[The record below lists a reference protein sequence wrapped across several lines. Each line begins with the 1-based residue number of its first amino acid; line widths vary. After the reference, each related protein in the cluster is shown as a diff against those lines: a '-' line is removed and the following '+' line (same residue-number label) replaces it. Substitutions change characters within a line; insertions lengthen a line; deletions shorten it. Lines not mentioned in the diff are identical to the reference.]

1 MVARKGVNRYPRP
14 GERLAPSTLFSALLE
29 PAPPD
34 LVAGTALEGCR
45 LCDLDET
52 VWEKLPREAILALA
66 EVVIARVASACMR
79 KALQSRR
86 LPRPPAGLKLE
97 QFGLETRTFR
107 CLAAAGYRAH
117 PERLGDRTIGELLA
131 LRSFGARCL
140 VDLLSAVEALSRG
153 GRRLNP
159 ELTAEAELL
168 AALPGA
174 ALAHADDPRFGG
186 LIVEVDDGAA
196 TAQQLAQRLLARTC
210 EPPDAADLLERVRE
224 LRRRLEALALGTLED
239 ELIQVFASAG
249 SPRNREILISYY
261 GWKDGRTHTLAEIG
275 ARYGMTR
282 ERTRQIC
289 AKLVRRKDPRQILAP
304 VLDRTLGVVAERLH
318 PRHLLLDSADRLEAE
333 LRDAGLTRVGLGLT
347 NLQVAAR
354 LLGREVPF
362 VVVGVDG
369 RRLAVRPGEERIPP
383 AVAEAARK
391 QIFYRGVT
399 TVAQVGAAVSAR
411 FKTAVP
417 EALVVETV
425 QLMEGFGWLDRAEG
439 WFHLANQ
446 TRHGLPKA
454 IEKTL
459 AVAGRLG
466 IDQLSAAI
474 ARNRRLW
481 KTPVPPA
488 VLLEFCRHI
497 AGLRIEGSCVIAD
510 PPLSWADALTGVE
523 AELVRILREHGP
535 IMERG
540 VLEDLCVAQGINRF
554 SFNAFLATSPVIAQ
568 YGPSVYGLVGA
579 DIAPAAVQAMVEKQR
594 AQRAAIR
601 VLEDHGQT
609 EDGRIWLGYR
619 LSKAASTYA
628 VITVPA
634 ALKDVVTGKFEL
646 LSADGRHV
654 GTLAAREGRAWG
666 LGAFLR
672 QQGAQV
678 DNYVRLTFDLK
689 ARQAVVTIDGV

>member
-14 GERLAPSTLFSALLE
+14 GEQLAPSTLFSALLE

-52 VWEKLPREAILALA
+52 VWEKLPRGTILALA
-66 EVVIARVASACMR
+66 EVVVSRVATAIARGV
-79 KALQSRR
+79 LHDRR
-86 LPRPPAGLKLE
+86 LPRPPAGMKLE
-97 QFGLETRTFR
+97 QFGLETRTSR
-107 CLAAAGYRAH
+107 CLSEAGYAAH
-117 PERLGDRTIGELLA
+117 PERLGDRTVGEILA

-140 VDLLSAVEALSRG
+140 VDLLSALEALSRG
-153 GRRLNP
+153 GRRLN
-159 ELTAEAELL
+159 AELNLEAQRL

-174 ALAHADDPRFGG
+174 ALAHADDPRFGQ
-186 LIVEVDDGAA
+186 LIAEVDEYAA
-196 TAQQLAQRLLARTC
+196 TAQELAQRLLARTC
-210 EPPDAADLLERVRE
+210 DPPDAADMVQRVRQ
-224 LRRRLEALALGTLED
+224 LRRRLEALAQATLED

-261 GWKDGRTHTLAEIG
+261 GWKDARTHTLAEIG

-289 AKLVRRKDPRQILAP
+289 AKLVRRKDPRHVLAP
-304 VLDRTLGVVAERLH
+304 VLDRTLGFLAERL
-318 PRHLLLDSADRLEAE
+318 PRSADALEAE
-333 LRDAGLTRVGLGLT
+333 LRAAGLTRVGLKLS
-347 NLQVAAR
+347 NVQVAAR
-354 LLGREVPF
+354 LLGRELPF
-362 VVVGVDG
+362 LVVGVDG
-369 RRLAVRPGEERIPP
+369 RRLAVRPGEERIPL

-391 QIFYRGVT
+391 QVFYRGVT
-399 TVAQVGAAVSAR
+399 TVEKVAAAVRTR
-411 FKTAVP
+411 FQIAVP
-417 EALVVETV
+417 EALVVETLP
-425 QLMEGFGWLDRAEG
+425 LMSGFGWLDQAGG
-439 WFHLANQ
+439 WFYLANQ
-446 TRHGLPKA
+446 SRHGLPKA

-459 AVAGRLG
+459 SVAGRLPV
-466 IDQLSAAI
+466 DQLAAAI

-481 KTPVPPA
+481 KMPVPRA
-488 VLLEFCRHI
+488 VLLEFCRRMP
-497 AGLRIEGSCVIAD
+497 GLRIEGACVIAD
-510 PPLSWADALTGVE
+510 PPLSWTEALTGVE
-523 AELVRILREHGP
+523 AQLVRILREHGP

-540 VLEDLCVAQGINRF
+540 ALEDLCAAQGINRF

-568 YGPSVYGLVGA
+568 YGPSVYGLVGVG
-579 DIAPAAVQAMVEKQR
+579 ISPTAVQAMVEKQR
-594 AQRAAIR
+594 AQRATIR

-646 LSADGRHV
+646 LTADGRRV

-672 QQGAQV
+672 RQGAQV

>member
-14 GERLAPSTLFSALLE
+14 GERLAPSTLSSALLE

-34 LVAGTALEGCR
+34 LVAGTALEGCC

-52 VWEKLPREAILALA
+52 VWEKLPRATILALA
-66 EVVIARVASACMR
+66 GVIVSRVASACAR
-79 KALQSRR
+79 GVVADRR
-86 LPRPPAGLKLE
+86 LPRPPAGMKLE
-97 QFGLETRTFR
+97 DFALETRTFR
-107 CLAAAGYRAH
+107 CLREAGYAAH
-117 PERLGDRTIGELLA
+117 PEHLGDRTVGEILA

-140 VDLLSAVEALSRG
+140 VDLLSALEALSHG
-153 GRRLNP
+153 GRRLSS
-159 ELTAEAELL
+159 ELNLEAQRL

-174 ALAHADDPRFGG
+174 ALARASDPRFGK
-186 LIVEVDDGAA
+186 LIAELDEGAA
-196 TAQQLAQRLLARTC
+196 TAEDLAQRLLARTC
-210 EPPDAADLLERVRE
+210 DPPDAADMVERLRQ
-224 LRRRLEALALGTLED
+224 LRRRLEALAQETLED

-261 GWKDGRTHTLAEIG
+261 GWKDAQRHTLAEIG

-289 AKLVRRKDPRQILAP
+289 AKLVRRKDPRQVLAP
-304 VLDRTLGVVAERLH
+304 VLDRTLDFLAERL
-318 PRHLLLDSADRLEAE
+318 PRSADALETE
-333 LRDAGLTRVGLGLT
+333 LRGAGLTRVGLKLS
-347 NLQVAAR
+347 NVEVAAR

-362 VVVGVDG
+362 VVVQVDG
-369 RRLAVRPGEERIPP
+369 RRLAVPPGEERIPL

-391 QIFYRGVT
+391 QVFYRGVT
-399 TVAQVGAAVSAR
+399 TVEKVGAAVSTR
-411 FKTAVP
+411 FHTAVP
-417 EALVVETV
+417 EALVIETL
-425 QLMEGFGWLDRAEG
+425 QLMSGFGWLDQAEG
-439 WFHLANQ
+439 WFYLASQ
-446 TRHGLPKA
+446 SRHGLPKA

-459 AVAGRLG
+459 AVAGRLP
-466 IDQLSAAI
+466 IEQLVAAI

-481 KTPVPPA
+481 KTPVPPE
-488 VLLEFCRHI
+488 VLLEFCRHMP
-497 AGLRIEGSCVIAD
+497 GLRVEGAWVVAD
-510 PPLSWADALTGVE
+510 PPLLWTEALTGVE
-523 AELVRILREHGP
+523 AQLVRVLREHGP
-535 IMERG
+535 IMPRG
-540 VLEDLCVAQGINRF
+540 MLEDICAARGINRF

-568 YGPSVYGLVGA
+568 YGPGVYGLVGA
-579 DIAPAAVQAMVEKQR
+579 DNSPAAVQAMVEKQR

-634 ALKDVVTGKFEL
+634 ALKHVVAGKFEL
-646 LSADGRHV
+646 VTADGRHV
-654 GTLAAREGRAWG
+654 GTLAARQGRAWG

-689 ARQAVVTIDGV
+689 ARQAVVTINGV

>member
-14 GERLAPSTLFSALLE
+14 GERLAPSILFSALHE

-52 VWEKLPREAILALA
+52 VWEKLPRETIYALSEA
-66 EVVIARVASACMR
+66 VISRVASACAR
-79 KALQSRR
+79 RALQNRR
-86 LPRPPAGLKLE
+86 LPRLPAGLKLE
-97 QFGLETRTFR
+97 QMGLETRTLR
-107 CLAAAGYRAH
+107 CLGEAGYGAH
-117 PERLGDRTIGELLA
+117 PERLGDRTIGDLLA
-131 LRSFGARCL
+131 LRSFGPRCL
-140 VDLLSAVEALSRG
+140 VDLLSAVEALSQG

-159 ELTAEAELL
+159 ELTVEAELL

-174 ALAHADDPRFGG
+174 ALANAEDPRFGS
-186 LIVEVDDGAA
+186 LIVEVDEGAA
-196 TAQQLAQRLLARTC
+196 TAEQVAQRLLARTC
-210 EPPDAADLLERVRE
+210 DPPDAPEMIERVRE

-239 ELIQVFASAG
+239 ELVQVFASTG

-304 VLDRTLGVVAERLH
+304 VLDRTLGLVAERL
-318 PRHLLLDSADRLEAE
+318 PRSADRLEAE
-333 LRDAGLTRVGLGLT
+333 LRDAGLTRVGLGLS
-347 NLQVAAR
+347 NIQVAAR
-354 LLGREVPF
+354 LLGRQVPF
-362 VVVGVDG
+362 VVVGVDQG
-369 RRLAVRPGEERIPP
+369 RLVVRPGEERIPP

-391 QIFYRGVT
+391 QVFYRGVT
-399 TVAQVGAAVSAR
+399 TVGRVMAAVSAR
-411 FKTAVP
+411 FKTPVS

-425 QLMEGFGWLDRAEG
+425 QLMTGFGWLDRAAG
-439 WFHLANQ
+439 WFCLASPS
-446 TRHGLPKA
+446 RHGLPKA

-466 IDQLSAAI
+466 IEQLAAAI

-481 KTPVPPA
+481 KTPVPLA
-488 VLLEFCRHI
+488 VLLEFCRQMR
-497 AGLRIEGSCVIAD
+497 GLRIEGSSVLAD
-510 PPLSWADALTGVE
+510 PPLSWAETLTGVE
-523 AELVRILREHGP
+523 AHLVRILREHGP

-540 VLEDLCVAQGINRF
+540 MLEDLCVAQGINRF

-579 DIAPAAVQAMVEKQR
+579 DVSPTTIQAMVEKQR

-634 ALKDVVTGKFEL
+634 ALKDVVTGRFDL
-646 LSADGRHV
+646 MSADGRHV

>member
-34 LVAGTALEGCR
+34 LVAGTVLEGCR

-52 VWEKLPREAILALA
+52 VWEKLPRQTIHALA
-66 EVVIARVASACMR
+66 QAVVLRVAKACAR
-79 KALQSRR
+79 KALNNCR
-86 LPRPPAGLKLE
+86 LPRPPAGLRLD

-107 CLAAAGYRAH
+107 CLAEAGYRSH
-117 PERLGDRTIGELLA
+117 PERLGDLA
-131 LRSFGARCL
+131 VGDLMGLRSFGPRCL
-140 VDLLSAVEALSRG
+140 VDLLSALEAFSQG
-153 GRRLNP
+153 GRRLNA
-159 ELTAEAELL
+159 ELTLEAELL

-174 ALAHADDPRFGG
+174 ALASADDPRFGKW
-186 LIVEVDDGAA
+186 ICAVDEGAS
-196 TAQQLAQRLLARTC
+196 TAKELAQRLLARTC
-210 EPPDAADLLERVRE
+210 DPPDTVPTIESVRQ
-224 LRRRLEALALGTLED
+224 LRQRLEALTVGTLED

-289 AKLVRRKDPRQILAP
+289 AKLVRRKEPAQILAP
-304 VLDRTLGVVAERLH
+304 VLDRTLALVAERL
-318 PRHLLLDSADRLEAE
+318 PRAADGLEAE
-333 LRDAGLTRVGLGLT
+333 LRDRGLTRVGLGLS
-347 NLQVAAR
+347 NLQVAAQ

-369 RRLAVRPGEERIPP
+369 HRLAVRPGEERLPP

-391 QIFYRGVT
+391 QVFYRGVT
-399 TVAQVGAAVSAR
+399 TVDQVAAAVATR
-411 FKTAVP
+411 FDTPVS
-417 EALVVETV
+417 EALVLETV
-425 QLMEGFGWLDRAEG
+425 QLMSGFGWLDRSGG
-439 WFHLANQ
+439 WFRLASVA
-446 TRHGLPKA
+446 RHGLPKA
-454 IEKTL
+454 IEKTV
-459 AVAGRLG
+459 AVAGR
-466 IDQLSAAI
+466 ISIEQLAAAV

-481 KTPVPPA
+481 RTPVPTP
-488 VLLEFCRHI
+488 VLLEFCRQTP
-497 AGLRIEGSCVIAD
+497 GLRVEGDCVLAD
-510 PPLSWADALTGVE
+510 PPLAWDDVLTGIE
-523 AELVRILREHGP
+523 AHLVRILREYGP

-540 VLEDLCVAQGINRF
+540 ALEDLCVSQGINRF

-579 DIAPAAVQAMVEKQR
+579 DISPAVIEEMVERQR

-609 EDGRIWLGYR
+609 ADGRIWLGYR

-634 ALKDVVTGKFEL
+634 ALKDVVTGKFDL
-646 LSADGRHV
+646 ISGDGRHV
-654 GTLAAREGRAWG
+654 GTLAARDGRAWG

-672 QQGAQV
+672 QQGARI
-678 DNYVRLTFDLK
+678 DTYVRLTFDLHR
-689 ARQAVVTIDGV
+689 RQAVVTIDGV